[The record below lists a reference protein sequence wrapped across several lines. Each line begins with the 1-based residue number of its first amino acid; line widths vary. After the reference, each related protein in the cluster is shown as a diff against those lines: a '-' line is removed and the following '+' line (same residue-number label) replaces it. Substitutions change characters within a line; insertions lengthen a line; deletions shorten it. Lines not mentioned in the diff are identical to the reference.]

1 MTQHDLILNYLK
13 KFRTITPYEA
23 FKDLGITKLATRLS
37 EMKQE
42 GYQFADVW
50 VEDVNRFGE
59 NVRYKRYSLIRR
71 KDWSEG
77 DLLTM
82 SKQKFTSMFDVSD
95 EDWEMEHKKFQEM

>member
-23 FKDLGITKLATRLS
+23 FKDLGITKLASRIS

-59 NVRYKRYSLIRR
+59 NVRHKRYSLIRR
-71 KDWSEG
+71 KDWSEE

-82 SKQKFTSMFDVSD
+82 SKKKFTSMFDVSD

>member
-23 FKDLGITKLATRLS
+23 FKDLGITKLASRIS

-71 KDWSEG
+71 KDWSED

-82 SKQKFTSMFDVSD
+82 SQKKFTSIFDVSD
-95 EDWEMEHKKFQEM
+95 EEWEMEHKKFQEM

>member
-23 FKDLGITKLATRLS
+23 FKDLGITKLATRIS
-37 EMKQE
+37 EMRQE
-42 GYQFADVW
+42 GYQFTDVW

-71 KDWSEG
+71 KDWSEE

-82 SKQKFTSMFDVSD
+82 SKKEFTSMFDVSD
-95 EDWEMEHKKFQEM
+95 EEWEMEHKKFQEM

>member
-23 FKDLGITKLATRLS
+23 FKDLGITKLATRIS
-37 EMKQE
+37 EMRQE

-71 KDWSEG
+71 KDWSEE

-82 SKQKFTSMFDVSD
+82 SKEKFASMFDVSD
-95 EDWEMEHKKFQEM
+95 EDWKMEHKKFQEM

>member
-13 KFRTITPYEA
+13 KFRSITPYEA
-23 FKDLGITKLATRLS
+23 FKDLGITKLATRIS
-37 EMKQE
+37 EMRQE

-71 KDWSEG
+71 KDWSEE